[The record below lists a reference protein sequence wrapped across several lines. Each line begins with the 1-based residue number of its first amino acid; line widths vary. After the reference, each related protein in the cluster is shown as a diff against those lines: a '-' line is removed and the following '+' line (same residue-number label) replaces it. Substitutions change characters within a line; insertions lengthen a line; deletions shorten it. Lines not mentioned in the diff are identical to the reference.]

1 MNCFNY
7 TNGKLYAEGVSL
19 QELAD
24 NYGTPAYV
32 YSRAALEHNFLA
44 YKNALTNDK
53 HLICYAVNWLDWVLA
68 LILSLLES

>member
-7 TNGKLYAEGVSL
+7 TDGKLFAEGVNL
-19 QELAD
+19 QDLAD

-44 YKNALTNDK
+44 YKNAPLMIN
-53 HLICYAVNWLDWVLA
+53 
-68 LILSLLES
+68 ILFAMR